1 MMVLESKK
9 KTVKTFTHGRHYK
22 VKLRG
27 KMKSDGFWSL
37 YLEYYLG
44 MKKTND
50 GNSIAQRKFEFLDIH
65 IKDKPSNPQ
74 ERKEYK
80 EKLDFALEVRENRQR
95 EIQYSQEGIIDPKRR
110 QINFIDY
117 FQKFHDNYPN
127 KDIRIVRYCLK
138 YFKAF
143 VGESYI
149 APHEITEDFL
159 RRFKMHLENH
169 LNGETPHNYF
179 TKMKKVVKQAYIDK
193 ILINNTGENIT
204 NKRNEGLKKDI
215 LSLEEIQ
222 KLATVKC
229 GNEEIKR
236 AFLFSLNT
244 GLRFCD
250 LKELKGQNIYNDKV
264 MIKSQKKTGIPVYI
278 DLNEN
283 AKKILA
289 SKKIVYNEL
298 VFQLPSLT
306 GCLKTLKTWT
316 NNAGIQKNITWHSA
330 RHSIAVNMLTLGT
343 DIKTVSGILGHAGLK
358 HTEKYTRIVDEL
370 KKKAVNSLPNIEL

>member
-1 MMVLESKK
+1 MKEMYKK
-9 KTVKTFTHGRHYK
+9 KTVMTFTQGRQFK

-27 KMKSDGFWSL
+27 KMQANGYWSL

-44 MKKTND
+44 VKKMDD
-50 GNSIAQRKFEFLDIH
+50 GSSCPQRRFEFLDIH
-65 IKDKPSNPQ
+65 IKDKPTNPN
-74 ERKEYK
+74 ERKEK
-80 EKLDFALEVRENRQR
+80 NDMLALAMEIRENRQK
-95 EIQYSQEGIIDPKRR
+95 EIQYGQEGIINPKRR
-110 QINFIDY
+110 QVNFIDY
-117 FQKFHDNYPN
+117 FQQFHDNYQN

-138 YFKAF
+138 YFKQF

-159 RRFKMHLENH
+159 RRFKVYLDEH

-179 TKMKKVVKQAYIDK
+179 TKMKKVVKQAYNDK
-193 ILINNTGENIT
+193 ILISNTGENIPNT
-204 NKRNEGLKKDI
+204 RNEGLKKDI

-222 KLATVKC
+222 RLALAEC

-250 LKELKGQNIYNDKV
+250 IKELRWQNVYDDRV
-264 MIKSQKKTGIPVYI
+264 VIKSQKKTGKPVYI
-278 DLNEN
+278 DLNQN
-283 AKKILA
+283 AKKILE
-289 SKKIVYNEL
+289 VPNGEYDEF

-306 GCLKTLKTWT
+306 GCLKTLKSWT
-316 NNAGIQKNITWHSA
+316 RNAGIKKNITWHSA

-370 KKKAVNSLPNIEL
+370 KKKAVNSLPNIKIS

>member
-1 MMVLESKK
+1 MEKMNKK
-9 KTVKTFTHGRHYK
+9 KTVKTFTSGRQFK

-27 KMKSDGFWSL
+27 KMKANGYWSL

-44 MKKTND
+44 MKKTD
-50 GNSIAQRKFEFLDIH
+50 GVNSVPQRKFEFLDIH
-65 IKDKPSNPQ
+65 IKDKPTSPE
-74 ERKEYK
+74 ERKEK
-80 EKLDFALEVRENRQR
+80 EEMLALAMEIRENRQK
-95 EIQYSQEGIIDPKRR
+95 EIQYNQEGIINPKRR

-117 FQKFHDNYPN
+117 FQKFHDDYPN

-138 YFKAF
+138 YFKHF

-159 RRFKMHLENH
+159 RRFKVYLEEH

-179 TKMKKVVKQAYIDK
+179 TKMKKVVKQAYNDK
-193 ILINNTGENIT
+193 ILINNTGENIPNT
-204 NKRNEGLKKDI
+204 RNEGLKKDI

-222 KLATVKC
+222 KLALAEC

-250 LKELKGQNIYNDKV
+250 IKELKWQNIYDDRV
-264 MIKSQKKTGIPVYI
+264 VVKSQKKTGKPVYV
-278 DLNEN
+278 DLNQS
-283 AKKILA
+283 AKKILD
-289 SKKIVYNEL
+289 VNQGEYNEY

-316 NNAGIQKNITWHSA
+316 KKAGIKKNITWHSA
-330 RHSIAVNMLTLGT
+330 RHSIAVNMLTLGA
-343 DIKTVSGILGHAGLK
+343 DIKTVSGILGHSSLK
-358 HTEKYTRIVDEL
+358 HTDKYTRIVDEL
-370 KKKAVNSLPNIEL
+370 KKRAVNTLPNIELS